1 MLKAVA
7 ESDKLLFDNR
17 FGNLDVRGELV
28 DLASVRD
35 DRESLTR
42 TIQ

>member
-1 MLKAVA
+1 LKAVA

-17 FGNLDVRGELV
+17 IGNLDVRGELV
-28 DLASVRD
+28 ELTSVRD
-35 DRESLTR
+35 VGESLTR